1 MSPKLIMS
9 LVKLANSKEGKKL
22 LKKMGNGL
30 TAEDEKELNIAEKNG
45 VSGLSSG
52 KSIYEIAMGSPIDY
66 AIKGLTEAGNAALN
80 MFGNQAQNN
89 ANRLASAL
97 LKRGRVNNE
106 AQENLYGL
114 STQDKMNEAV
124 AENIIRKG
132 NNKKIFAD
140 ETSRALRNISDM
152 YENRS
157 NTARMMEA
165 ADDVR
170 LPGAFFNYANGVQS
184 RASKATNG
192 GKR

>member
-1 MSPKLIMS
+1 MNPKLIMT
-9 LVKLANSKEGKKL
+9 LVKLANSKEGKAL
-22 LKKMGNGL
+22 LQKMGSGL
-30 TAEDEKELNIAEKNG
+30 TTEDEKELKMAEKNG
-45 VSGLSSG
+45 IPGLSSG

-66 AIKGLTEAGNAALN
+66 AIKGLTEAGSAALN
-80 MFGNQAQNN
+80 IFGNQAQNN
-89 ANRLASAL
+89 SNRLASAL

-140 ETSRALRNISDM
+140 ETNRALRNISNM

-165 ADDVR
+165 ADNTE

-184 RASKATNG
+184 RANRATKG
-192 GKR
+192 DR